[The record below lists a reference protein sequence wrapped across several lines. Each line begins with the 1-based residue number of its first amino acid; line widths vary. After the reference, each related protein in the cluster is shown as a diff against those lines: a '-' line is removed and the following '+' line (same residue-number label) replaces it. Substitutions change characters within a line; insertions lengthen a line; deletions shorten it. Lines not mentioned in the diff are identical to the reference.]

1 MPRSS
6 FVARSF
12 GFFVVPLVA
21 LVPHLDA
28 QGAPRTLAQGKPTI
42 EQFLSPAS
50 PLEVTAARKSDRVA
64 WMTYDRGMRNVY
76 TAAAPSFRPVR
87 LTRFLDDDGRDLTD
101 VALSDDGS
109 IAVFV
114 RGSAPNRQGWIA
126 NPSHDPDGAVREI
139 WAVRTSGGAPWRVA
153 EGGAPELSPDGRFVV
168 YVKDNQIYRGRVT
181 ASAAPDS
188 MDRGQKPFI
197 KAWGRQ
203 SSPRW
208 SPDGSKIA
216 FVTDRGN
223 HSFIAVY
230 DGRTRTVSYL
240 APGVDFD
247 GAPVWSPDSKRV
259 AFTRRPGTPFG
270 QQNQE
275 GQGGIGNPPGPAGNG
290 AAPRSVCPP
299 GLGNP
304 FGPGGGGRAR
314 PDTAPS
320 RPLIPG
326 LCRATFAGGHTL
338 AIMVA
343 DVASGSARELWHN
356 APNDS
361 TFPAIQR
368 LMWAGNHILVPVSP
382 LNDEWE
388 RIFSL
393 DANATTAKPVLLT
406 TTNGLIEDATSAA
419 VSADGKTLYYCTN
432 ANDIERRHIW
442 AVPTAGATPQR
453 ISTGD
458 GIETYPQPL
467 PSGKQVAVLYFDAS
481 TPASVG
487 LVPVEGGKARV
498 IFPTLGADF
507 PKAEHVTPEIV
518 IVKSPDG
525 VEAHNQLFL
534 PRDLKPGE
542 RRPAIVFVHGG
553 PPRQMMPGY
562 HYMQFY
568 HWAYAVNQW
577 LANQGY
583 VVLSVNY
590 RLGIGYGRSFRQA
603 QNTNA
608 RGNAEYQDVLAAGK
622 YLQTRA
628 DVDPAR
634 IGIWGLSYGGLLT
647 SQALARNSDLFV
659 AGADLAGVHLY
670 GSSLD
675 TASVSYKSSAI
686 SAIDSWKSPVFL
698 VHGDDDRNVDFAQ
711 TVGLVQLLRARG
723 IYYELEVIPDDL
735 HESML
740 HRNWIGTFGHMGDF
754 LHRFVWNKEAAAA
767 TDGGRR

>member
-1 MPRSS
+1 
-6 FVARSF
+6 
-12 GFFVVPLVA
+12 
-21 LVPHLDA
+21 
-28 QGAPRTLAQGKPTI
+28 LA
-42 EQFLSPAS
+42 
-50 PLEVTAARKSDRVA
+50 
-64 WMTYDRGMRNVY
+64 
-76 TAAAPSFRPVR
+76 
-87 LTRFLDDDGRDLTD
+87 
-101 VALSDDGS
+101 
-109 IAVFV
+109 
-114 RGSAPNRQGWIA
+114 
-126 NPSHDPDGAVREI
+126 
-139 WAVRTSGGAPWRVA
+139 
-153 EGGAPELSPDGRFVV
+153 
-168 YVKDNQIYRGRVT
+168 
-181 ASAAPDS
+181 
-188 MDRGQKPFI
+188 
-197 KAWGRQ
+197 
-203 SSPRW
+203 
-208 SPDGSKIA
+208 
-216 FVTDRGN
+216 
-223 HSFIAVY
+223 
-230 DGRTRTVSYL
+230 
-240 APGVDFD
+240 
-247 GAPVWSPDSKRV
+247 
-259 AFTRRPGTPFG
+259 
-270 QQNQE
+270 
-275 GQGGIGNPPGPAGNG
+275 
-290 AAPRSVCPP
+290 
-299 GLGNP
+299 NP
-304 FGPGGGGRAR
+304 FGPGGGAGRAR
-314 PDTAPS
+314 PDSAPS
-320 RPLIPG
+320 QPLIPG

-338 AIMVA
+338 AILVA
-343 DVASGSARELWHN
+343 DVSTRSARELWHN

-368 LMWAGNHILVPVSP
+368 LLWAGDRILVPVSP

-388 RIFSL
+388 RYYSL
-393 DANATTAKPVLLT
+393 DADASTAKPVLLT

-419 VSADGKTLYYCTN
+419 VSADGKTFYYCTN
-432 ANDIERRHIW
+432 ASDIERRHIW
-442 AVPTAGATPQR
+442 SVPTAGGTPQR

-458 GIETYPQPL
+458 GIETSPQPL
-467 PSGKQVAVLYFDAS
+467 ASGKQLAVLYFDAS

-487 LVPVEGGKARV
+487 LVPVDGGKARV

-507 PKAEHVTPEIV
+507 PKSQHVTPEIV

-534 PRDLKPGE
+534 PKALKAGE

-577 LANQGY
+577 LASQGY

-675 TASVSYKSSAI
+675 TTSVSYKSSAI

-723 IYYELEVIPDDL
+723 IYYELQVIPDDL

-740 HRNWIGTFGHMGDF
+740 HSNWVGTFNHMGDF
-754 LHRFVWNKEAAAA
+754 LHRFVWNKESAAA
-767 TDGGRR
+767 TDGSRQR

>member
-1 MPRSS
+1 MTRSS
-6 FVARSF
+6 FAACLVA
-12 GFFVVPLVA
+12 PLVVCLSTA
-21 LVPHLDA
+21 DLHA
-28 QGAPRTLAQGKPTI
+28 QGTTRTMAPGKPTI
-42 EQFLSPAS
+42 AQYLSPAS
-50 PLEVTAARKSDRVA
+50 PLEVTAARKADRIA

-76 TAAAPSFRPVR
+76 TAVAPGFRPVR
-87 LTRFLDDDGRDLTD
+87 LTRFLDDDGRDLTT
-101 VALSDDGS
+101 VNLSDDGS

-114 RGSAPNRQGWIA
+114 RGSAPNRQGWVA
-126 NPSHDPDGAVREI
+126 NPSHDPSGAEREI

-153 EGGAPELSPDGRFVV
+153 EGAAPALSPDGRFVL
-168 YVKDNQIYRGRVT
+168 YVKDNQIYRGRVMT
-181 ASAAPDS
+181 PSAPDS
-188 MDRGQKPFI
+188 IDRGQKPFI

-203 SSPRW
+203 INPRW

-216 FVTDRGN
+216 FISDRGN
-223 HSFIAVY
+223 HAFIAVY
-230 DGRTRTVSYL
+230 DGKTRSITYL

-247 GAPVWSPDSKRV
+247 GAPVWSPDGKRV

-270 QQNQE
+270 QQSQE

-290 AAPRSVCPP
+290 ASPRSVCPP
-299 GLGNP
+299 GLANP
-304 FGPGGGGRAR
+304 FGPGGAGRAR
-314 PDTAPS
+314 PDSAPA

-326 LCRATFAGGHTL
+326 LCRATFAGGHTI

-343 DVASGSARELWHN
+343 DVSTQSAHELWHN

-368 LMWAGNHILVPVSP
+368 LLWAGDHILIPVSP

-388 RIFSL
+388 RYYSL
-393 DANATTAKPVLLT
+393 DANAGTAKPVLLT

-419 VSADGKTLYYCTN
+419 VSADGKTFYYCTN
-432 ANDIERRHIW
+432 ASDIERRHIW
-442 AVPTAGATPQR
+442 SVPTAGGTPKR
-453 ISTGD
+453 LSTGD
-458 GIETYPQPL
+458 GIETSPQPL
-467 PSGKQVAVLYFDAS
+467 ASGKQLAVLYFDAS

-487 LVPVEGGKARV
+487 LVPVDGGKARV
-498 IFPTLGADF
+498 IFPTLGSDF
-507 PKAEHVTPEIV
+507 PKSEHVTPEIV
-518 IVKSPDG
+518 VVKSPDG
-525 VEAHNQLFL
+525 VETHNQLFL
-534 PRDLKPGE
+534 PKDLKPGE

-670 GSSLD
+670 GGSLD
-675 TASVSYKSSAI
+675 TSSVSYKSSAI

-723 IYYELEVIPDDL
+723 IYYELQVIPDDL

-740 HRNWIGTFGHMGDF
+740 HRNWVATFTHMGDF
-754 LHRFVWNKEAAAA
+754 LHRFVWNKESAAA
-767 TDGGRR
+767 TDGDRR

>member
-1 MPRSS
+1 MIRSQS
-6 FVARSF
+6 VGLRFVCVASLFAAAPLAAQAPARAVAR
-12 GFFVVPLVA
+12 G
-21 LVPHLDA
+21 
-28 QGAPRTLAQGKPTI
+28 PTI

-50 PLEVTAARKSDRVA
+50 PLEVTSARKADRIA
-64 WMTYDRGMRNVY
+64 WMTYERGMRNVY
-76 TAAAPSFRPVR
+76 TAAAPDFRPVR

-101 VALSDDGS
+101 VTLSDDGTV
-109 IAVFV
+109 AVFV

-126 NPSHDPDGAVREI
+126 NPSHDPAGAERAI

-153 EGGAPELSPDGRFVV
+153 EGAGPELSPDGRFVV
-168 YVKDNQIYRGRVT
+168 YVKDGQIYRGRVT
-181 ASAAPDS
+181 PSATPDS

-197 KAWGRQ
+197 KEWGRQ
-203 SSPRW
+203 SNPRW

-216 FVTDRGN
+216 YVTERVN

-230 DGRTRTVSYL
+230 DGRTRTVTYL
-240 APGVDFD
+240 DPSVDFD
-247 GAPVWSPDSKRV
+247 AAPVWSPDGKRI
-259 AFTRRPGTPFG
+259 AFTRRPGSPFG
-270 QQNQE
+270 QQAQE
-275 GQGGIGNPPGPAGNG
+275 GQGGIGNPPGPAGGG

-304 FGPGGGGRAR
+304 FGPGGGRGAR
-314 PDTAPS
+314 PDSVPS

-338 AIMVA
+338 AVMVA
-343 DVASGSARELWHN
+343 DVGTRAARELWHN

-361 TFPAIQR
+361 TVPAIQR
-368 LMWAGNHILVPVSP
+368 LLWAGDRIVFPVSP

-388 RIFSL
+388 RYYSL

-419 VSADGKTLYYCTN
+419 LSADGKTLYYCTN
-432 ANDIERRHIW
+432 ASDIERRHIW
-442 AVPTAGATPQR
+442 AVPTAGGTPTR
-453 ISTGD
+453 LSTGD
-458 GIETYPQPL
+458 GIETSPQPL
-467 PSGKQVAVLYFDAS
+467 SSGKQVAVLYFDAS

-487 LVPVEGGKARV
+487 LVPASGGKARV
-498 IFPTLGADF
+498 IYPTLGSDF
-507 PKAEHVTPEIV
+507 PKAQHVMPEIV
-518 IVKSPDG
+518 LVKSPDG
-525 VEAHNQLFL
+525 LEIHNQLFQ
-534 PRDLKPGE
+534 PKDLKPGE
-542 RRPAIVFVHGG
+542 RRPAIIFVHGG
-553 PPRQMMPGY
+553 PVRQMMPGY

-590 RLGIGYGRSFRQA
+590 RSGIGYGRSFRQA
-603 QNTNA
+603 PNTNA
-608 RGNAEYQDVLAAGK
+608 RGNSEYQDVLAAGK

-628 DVDPAR
+628 DVDPGR

-675 TASVSYKSSAI
+675 TTSVSYKSSAI
-686 SAIDSWKSPVFL
+686 SAIDGWKSPVFL

-723 IYYELEVIPDDL
+723 VYYELEVIPDDL

-740 HRNWIGTFGHMGDF
+740 HRNWVGTFGHMGDF
-754 LHRFVWNKEAAAA
+754 LHRFVWNKETAAA
-767 TDGGRR
+767 TDSGKEK

>member
-1 MPRSS
+1 MPRLS
-6 FVARSF
+6 FAC
-12 GFFVVPLVA
+12 LVIPTLLCA
-21 LVPHLDA
+21 PIGLNA
-28 QGAPRTLAQGKPTI
+28 QGAARTVAHGKPTI
-42 EQFLSPAS
+42 AQYLSPAS
-50 PLEVTAARKSDRVA
+50 PLEMTAARKADRIA

-76 TAAAPSFRPVR
+76 TAVAPSFRPVR

-101 VALSDDGS
+101 VKLSDDGS

-126 NPSHDPDGAVREI
+126 NPSHDPSGAEREI
-139 WAVRTSGGAPWRVA
+139 WAARTSGGTPWRVA
-153 EGGAPELSPDGRFVV
+153 EGGAPELSPDGRYVL
-168 YVKDNQIYRGRVT
+168 YVKDNQIYRGRVV

-203 SSPRW
+203 SNPRW

-216 FVTDRGN
+216 FVSDRGN

-230 DGRTRTVSYL
+230 DGKTRSMSYM

-247 GAPVWSPDSKRV
+247 GAPVWSPDGKRV

-270 QQNQE
+270 QQAQE
-275 GQGGIGNPPGPAGNG
+275 GQGGIGNPPGPAGGG
-290 AAPRSVCPP
+290 ASPRSVCPP
-299 GLGNP
+299 GLANP
-304 FGPGGGGRAR
+304 FGPGGGAGRAR
-314 PDTAPS
+314 PDSAPS
-320 RPLIPG
+320 QPLIPG
-326 LCRATFAGGHTL
+326 LCRATFAGGYTL
-338 AIMVA
+338 AILVA
-343 DVASGSARELWHN
+343 DVSTRSARELWHN

-368 LMWAGNHILVPVSP
+368 LLWAGDRILVPVSP

-388 RIFSL
+388 RYYSL
-393 DANATTAKPVLLT
+393 DADASTAKPVLLT

-419 VSADGKTLYYCTN
+419 VSADGKTFYYCTN
-432 ANDIERRHIW
+432 ASDIERRHIW
-442 AVPTAGATPQR
+442 SVPTAGGTPQR

-458 GIETYPQPL
+458 GIETSPQPL
-467 PSGKQVAVLYFDAS
+467 ASGKQLAVLYFDAS

-487 LVPVEGGKARV
+487 LVPVDGGKARV

-507 PKAEHVTPEIV
+507 PKSQHVTPEIV

-534 PRDLKPGE
+534 PKDLKAGE

-577 LANQGY
+577 LASQGY

-675 TASVSYKSSAI
+675 TTSVSYKSSAI

-723 IYYELEVIPDDL
+723 IYYELQVIPDDL

-740 HRNWIGTFGHMGDF
+740 HSNWVGTFNHMSDF
-754 LHRFVWNKEAAAA
+754 LHRFVWNKESAAA
-767 TDGGRR
+767 TDGSRQR

>member
-1 MPRSS
+1 MPRLS
-6 FVARSF
+6 FAC
-12 GFFVVPLVA
+12 LVIPTLLCA
-21 LVPHLDA
+21 PIGLNA
-28 QGAPRTLAQGKPTI
+28 QGAARTVAHGKPTI
-42 EQFLSPAS
+42 AQYLSPAS
-50 PLEVTAARKSDRVA
+50 PLEMTAARKADRIA

-76 TAAAPSFRPVR
+76 TAVAPSFRPVR

-101 VALSDDGS
+101 VNLSDDGS

-126 NPSHDPDGAVREI
+126 NPSHDPSGAEREI
-139 WAVRTSGGAPWRVA
+139 WAARTSGGTPWRVA
-153 EGGAPELSPDGRFVV
+153 EGGAPELSPDGRYVL
-168 YVKDNQIYRGRVT
+168 YVKDNQIYRGRVV

-203 SSPRW
+203 SNPRW

-216 FVTDRGN
+216 FVSDRGN

-230 DGRTRTVSYL
+230 DGKTRSMSYM

-247 GAPVWSPDSKRV
+247 GAPVWSPDGKRV

-270 QQNQE
+270 QQAQE
-275 GQGGIGNPPGPAGNG
+275 GQGGIGNPPGPAGGG
-290 AAPRSVCPP
+290 ASPRSVCPP
-299 GLGNP
+299 GLANP
-304 FGPGGGGRAR
+304 FGPGGGAGRAR
-314 PDTAPS
+314 PDSAPS
-320 RPLIPG
+320 QPLIPG

-338 AIMVA
+338 AILVA
-343 DVASGSARELWHN
+343 DVSTRSARELWHN

-368 LMWAGNHILVPVSP
+368 LLWAGDRILVPVSP

-388 RIFSL
+388 RYYSL
-393 DANATTAKPVLLT
+393 DADASTAKPVLLT

-419 VSADGKTLYYCTN
+419 VSADGKTFYYCTN
-432 ANDIERRHIW
+432 ASDIERRHIW
-442 AVPTAGATPQR
+442 SVPTAGGTPQR

-458 GIETYPQPL
+458 GIETSPQPL
-467 PSGKQVAVLYFDAS
+467 ASGKQLAVLYFDAS

-487 LVPVEGGKARV
+487 LVPVDGGKARV

-507 PKAEHVTPEIV
+507 PKSQHVTPEIV

-534 PRDLKPGE
+534 PKDLKAGE

-577 LANQGY
+577 LASQGY

-659 AGADLAGVHLY
+659 AGADFAGVHLY

-675 TASVSYKSSAI
+675 TTSVSYKSSAI
-686 SAIDSWKSPVFL
+686 SAIDTWKSPVFL

-723 IYYELEVIPDDL
+723 VYYELEVIPDDL

-740 HRNWIGTFGHMGDF
+740 HRNWVGTFNHMGDF
-754 LHRFVWNKEAAAA
+754 LHRFVWKKEVASAN
-767 TDGGRR
+767 GGNRE